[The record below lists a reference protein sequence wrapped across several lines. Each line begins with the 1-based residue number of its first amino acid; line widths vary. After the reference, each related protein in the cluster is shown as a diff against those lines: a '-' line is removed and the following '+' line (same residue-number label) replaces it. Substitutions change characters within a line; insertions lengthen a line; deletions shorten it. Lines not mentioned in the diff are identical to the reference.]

1 MSTFLEHVTD
11 LDWAPAAEVAV
22 LRRRAAYLAT
32 IRQFFAAR
40 DVVEVETPVLAA
52 AGVTAPHIDG
62 LREASTGYWL
72 QTSPEYA
79 MKRLL
84 AVGMGDCY
92 QLARAFRA
100 GEQGRYHNPEFT
112 LLEWYRV
119 GWSGTALMAE
129 VQALVDEV
137 LGQAPVHA
145 MAYREAFVA
154 AGLPDPLSANDDEL
168 EQAACAAVGQ
178 LPDGLNRDGHLDLLL
193 DAVVIPS
200 LPSRCFLT
208 HYPAAQAALAQLDE
222 GDARVAQRFEF
233 FCDGV
238 ELANGFVELTDASV
252 QRQRF
257 VEDQIQRQAAGR
269 ETVAI
274 DERLLAA
281 LQAGLPACAGVALGV
296 DRLLMLVEGAD
307 SIAQVMAFD
316 WGRA

>member
-1 MSTFLEHVTD
+1 MTD
-11 LDWAPAAEVAV
+11 SSWLPSASVAV

-40 DVVEVETPVLAA
+40 DVVEVETPALAA
-52 AGVTAPHIDG
+52 AGVTAPHIEG

-72 QTSPEYA
+72 QSSPEYA

-84 AVGMGDCY
+84 AAGMGDCY

-119 GWSGTALMAE
+119 GWSATALMAE
-129 VQALVDEV
+129 IQALVDAV

-145 MAYREAFVA
+145 MAYSEAFLA
-154 AGLPDPLSANDDEL
+154 AGLPDPLSANDEEV

-178 LPDGLNRDGHLDLLL
+178 LPSGINRDAQLDLLL

-208 HYPAAQAALAQLDE
+208 HYPAAQAALAQLDDQ
-222 GDARVAQRFEF
+222 DARVAQRFEF
-233 FCDGV
+233 FCNGV
-238 ELANGFVELTDASV
+238 ELANGFLELTDATV

-257 VEDQIQRQAAGR
+257 VEDQHQRQAMGR
-269 ETVAI
+269 QSVAM
-274 DERLLAA
+274 DERLLTA
-281 LQAGLPACAGVALGV
+281 LQEGLPPCAGVALGV
-296 DRLLMLVEGAD
+296 DRLLMLAEGAD
-307 SIAQVMAFD
+307 SIAAVMAFD